1 MKLKKEFYLRENVVE
16 IARDLVGKVLVS
28 QKGNIYTSG
37 IITESEAYN
46 GIYDRACHAFNGRR
60 TARTELMYSTG
71 GTSYIYICYGIHHL
85 FNVITNKKDIPD
97 AILIRAVYPLD
108 GVKHML
114 QRRKKTNIDKTLA
127 GGPGIVSQSLGIH
140 VGLNGSSLF
149 KNEIWIEDRSIP
161 FETNAINIT
170 PRIGVES
177 SMEAALLPYRFV
189 IPFAYFNQQSSL
201 AKFRR

>member
-1 MKLKKEFYLRENVVE
+1 MKLTKEFYLRENVVE

-37 IITESEAYN
+37 IITETEAYN

-97 AILIRAVYPLD
+97 AILIRAIYPLD

-127 GGPGIVSQSLGIH
+127 GGPGTVSQSMGIH
-140 VGLNGSSLF
+140 VGLSGSSLF

-177 SMEAALLPYRFV
+177 SKEAALLPYRFV
-189 IPFAYFNQQSSL
+189 IPFAYFNQLSSL